1 MPYELQRP
9 GTKVSYSCDFGDYL
23 DSGGSPSDRILTASW
38 TIAPTTSDSPTEPI
52 LSQQSID
59 VGGRIAT
66 VFVENPHRGEVYAL
80 TVEIT
85 TQLGLRDR
93 RTITIR
99 GGP

>member
-9 GTKVSYSCDFGDYL
+9 GTNVPYSCDFGDYL
-23 DSGGSPSDRILTASW
+23 DAAGSPSDTILTATW
-38 TIAPTTSDSPTEPI
+38 TIAPVTSGSPTEPI

-59 VGGRIAT
+59 LTGRIAT
-66 VFVENPHRGEVYAL
+66 VFVENPQRGEVYAL
-80 TVEIT
+80 TVEIST
-85 TQLGLRDR
+85 EQGLRDR

>member
-9 GTKVSYSCDFGDYL
+9 RTKVSYSCDFGDYL
-23 DSGGSPSDRILTASW
+23 DAAGSPADAIVSAAW
-38 TIAPTTSDSPTEPI
+38 TITPVTGDSPSEPV
-52 LSQQSID
+52 LSQESID
-59 VGGRIAT
+59 ITGRIAT
-66 VFVENPHRGEVYAL
+66 VFVENPQRFEVYAL

-85 TQLGLRDR
+85 TEQGLRDR

>member
-1 MPYELQRP
+1 MPYQLQRP
-9 GTKVSYSCDFGDYL
+9 GTNVSYSFDFGDYL
-23 DSGGSPSDRILTASW
+23 DAAGSPPDTILTADWSI
-38 TIAPTTSDSPTEPI
+38 TPATSGSPTEPI

-59 VGGRIAT
+59 ITGRIAT

-80 TVEIT
+80 SVEIT

>member
-9 GTKVSYSCDFGDYL
+9 GTKVPYSCDFGDYL
-23 DSGGSPSDRILTASW
+23 DVAGSPSDSLISATWSISPL
-38 TIAPTTSDSPTEPI
+38 SDGSPSEPS
-52 LSQQSID
+52 LSQQAID
-59 VGGRIAT
+59 LTGRIAT

-80 TVEIT
+80 TVEVT
-85 TQLGLRDR
+85 TQQGLRDR